1 MSSYYSIKRVSPHLI
16 DRYAFTLIKESDQ
29 CFIHKGAFNNT
40 LVVVRTFKKFHK
52 GCKAILELTEN
63 EIRGVKRVDRF
74 NLLKVYGFFVDVV
87 DALPRVS
94 IILEYCTKGYLRE
107 VLYKEQDLPFKTRLD
122 MALDCCTGL
131 ASVCKYTKKPYEHLS
146 SVNFL
151 VDGDYTTKI
160 LCHGLEKTLSVP
172 PFKNVNMLVYRP
184 RRILLDI
191 FSKYTEKD
199 DMYGLG
205 VVLWEIF
212 TGHVPFNNA
221 TTADIYDA
229 VVNKNDELK
238 IDTKCPRYI
247 KNVVDRC
254 TSHQEDTRPTL
265 NEVLHKISMYRCVMQ
280 ADELLETDV

>member
-1 MSSYYSIKRVSPHLI
+1 MSSYSIKRVNPHLI
-16 DRYAFTLIKESDQ
+16 DKYTFTLIKESDQ
-29 CFIHKGAFNNT
+29 CFIHKGVFNNT
-40 LVVVRTFKKFHK
+40 LVVIRTFKKFHK

-63 EIRGVKRVDRF
+63 EIHNVKSVDRF
-74 NLLKVYGFFVDVV
+74 NLLKVYGFFVDVI
-87 DALPRVS
+87 DDLPRVS

-107 VLYKEQDLPFKTRLD
+107 VLSKERDLQFKTRLD

-131 ASVCKYTKKPYEHLS
+131 VNVYKYTKKPYEHLS

-151 VDGDYTTKI
+151 VDEDYTTKI

-172 PFKNVNMLVYRP
+172 PFKNINMLAYRP

-199 DMYGLG
+199 DVYSLG

-212 TGHVPFNNA
+212 TGCVPFDHA
-221 TTADIYDA
+221 TSTDIYDA
-229 VVNKNDELK
+229 VVNKNNELK

-247 KNVVDRC
+247 KNIVDRC
-254 TSHQEDTRPTL
+254 TSHQEDIRPTVH
-265 NEVLHKISMYRCVMQ
+265 EVLHKISIYRCIMQ
-280 ADELLETDV
+280 ADELMETDV